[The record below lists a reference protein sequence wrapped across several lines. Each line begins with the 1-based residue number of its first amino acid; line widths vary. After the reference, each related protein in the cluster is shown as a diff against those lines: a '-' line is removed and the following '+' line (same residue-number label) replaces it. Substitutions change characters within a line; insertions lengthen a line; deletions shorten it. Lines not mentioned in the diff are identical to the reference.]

1 MCKDMQSTHFFHTWT
16 QHKSSMCTHLEVNT
30 QTLFDW
36 LQLSVSGV
44 RACRPLRCMAVGG
57 EVRSS
62 TESHGDGSGQ
72 NEAFMESSGLKWW
85 NKNASFNWA
94 PQKMKPY
101 GFPPLLSNSALK
113 NAWVQTAQQYLRSLW
128 RGTPWF
134 LSWKAPIIQT
144 PGVSLWWPN
153 PVRVEKWDI

>member
-1 MCKDMQSTHFFHTWT
+1 MDTTQKQYVYTLGTKHTGTFWLTST
-16 QHKSSMCTHLEVNT
+16 
-30 QTLFDW
+30 
-36 LQLSVSGV
+36 VS
-44 RACRPLRCMAVGG
+44 LRC
-57 EVRSS
+57 
-62 TESHGDGSGQ
+62 ESLQASEMHGSGQ
-72 NEAFMESSGLKWW
+72 GGQILNGIPWRWIRAEQAFMGSSGLKWW

-101 GFPPLLSNSALK
+101 GFPPLLSNFALK
-113 NAWVQTAQQYLRSLW
+113 NARVQTVQQYLRSLW

-134 LSWKAPIIQT
+134 LPWKAPIIQT